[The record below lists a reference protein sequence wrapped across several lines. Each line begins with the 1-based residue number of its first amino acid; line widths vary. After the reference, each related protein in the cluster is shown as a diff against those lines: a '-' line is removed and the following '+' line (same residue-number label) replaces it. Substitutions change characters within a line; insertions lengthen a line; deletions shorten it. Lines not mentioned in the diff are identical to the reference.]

1 MLQFLVCRSPSP
13 YLSFYIGKVAINYLL
28 FYIPLSNMLHHLA
41 RRSPC
46 LYPNSLDRVVIII
59 YILFNLFLFNVLQNS
74 ACRSPYSYLNFYIR
88 TISIIYMLFYY
99 FYPILSQVLQNLICR
114 CPQQYPNIFRRNVAT
129 IYMLQNLLICFRA
142 FSIVFRHAFY
152 FCNSLF
158 SYHHPVVNTKRHPEK
173 AILVKPHIILCAN
186 SFDLSC
192 IHFLLGNSIYYF
204 DSFRTR
210 SARRNAG
217 YIRTYYHT
225 YNGMLSAHC
234 FYIYLYFYIRC
245 L

>member
-1 MLQFLVCRSPSP
+1 MHFLVCRNPSP
-13 YLSFYIGKVAINYLL
+13 YLNFYNGKVAIIYLL
-28 FYIPLSNMLHHLA
+28 SYIPLSKVLHYLA
-41 RRSPC
+41 CRNPYLYLISLRRK
-46 LYPNSLDRVVIII
+46 VVIIYTLI
-59 YILFNLFLFNVLQNS
+59 NLFLFNVLQS
-74 ACRSPYSYLNFYIR
+74 LACRSPYPCLSFFIR
-88 TISIIYMLFYY
+88 KISIIYMLFYY

-114 CPQQYPNIFRRNVAT
+114 SPKQYPNILRRNVAT

-142 FSIVFRHAFY
+142 FSIVIRHAFY
-152 FCNSLF
+152 FCNLLF
-158 SYHHPVVNTKRHPEK
+158 SIDYPVANTKRHPEK

-210 SARRNAG
+210 SARSNAS

-225 YNGMLSAHC
+225 HNGMLSAHC